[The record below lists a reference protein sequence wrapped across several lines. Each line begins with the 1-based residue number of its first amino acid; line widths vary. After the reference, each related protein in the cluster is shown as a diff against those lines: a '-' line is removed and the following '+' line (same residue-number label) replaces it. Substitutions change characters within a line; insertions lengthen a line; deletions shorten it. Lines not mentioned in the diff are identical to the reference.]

1 MELDLARV
9 HLIVQA
15 TSALVFVIYIYAP
28 KICLLLFFK
37 GSSYN
42 SNRNHMGRDKYGPPV
57 RTEYRLIVENL
68 STRCSW
74 QDLKVHLLWSQCHH
88 LDEFIL

>member
-1 MELDLARV
+1 MARV

-15 TSALVFVIYIYAP
+15 TSALVFVIIYVP
-28 KICLLLFFK
+28 KKCMLLFFK
-37 GSSYN
+37 GSGY
-42 SNRNHMGRDKYGPPV
+42 SNRNRSGRDKYGPPV

-74 QDLKVHLLWSQCHH
+74 QDLKVNLLWSQCHH
-88 LDEFIL
+88 LGEIIL